1 MTVLSFKNEGNQ
13 IVANTIHSGARC
25 TSVGVHPKISRDWA
39 VFMTDTLEKESGA
52 ITAFF
57 NGPEGNVGPKLP
69 RGEVEGSFVFFK
81 TIGQV
86 AAEDAIVIFF
96 KNNSKLK

>member
-25 TSVGVHPKISRDWA
+25 TSVGVHPEISHDWA
-39 VFMTDTLEKESGA
+39 GFMTDALEKESGA

-57 NGPEGNVGPKLP
+57 NEPGGDVGRPRLPK
-69 RGEVEGSFVFFK
+69 GEVEGSFEFLK
-81 TIGQV
+81 MIGQV

-96 KNNSKLK
+96 QK